1 MEQKMESQAV
11 RREEEI
17 DLKKLFRALSRR
29 ARLILGITSASAAV
43 ALAFSLSLPVYYKAE
58 TRIFPPQEK
67 GGMNLAAQLL
77 GQGGAGLI
85 GLAGGVAGVKSQGEL
100 FVEMIKSRT
109 VLDRIVDR
117 FDLLNLYRLGL
128 LNFDRKR
135 YRQDARKRLLEL
147 LTVREDRKSGI
158 IILTVEDKDPK
169 RAAEMANAFVE
180 ELKSLRGG
188 LAISEAGQRR
198 MFFEEQIQ
206 HTKVSLARAEEE
218 IKGFQQRTGMFQV
231 DAQARAIIEGIARLR
246 AALAV
251 KEVEAKVLRSFATA
265 QNPDMQRV
273 EEEIRALRAE
283 LEKVETSKGHGFD
296 PLMPSARVPEM
307 ATEYL
312 RKLRQLKYN
321 ETLYELLS
329 KQYELAKL
337 EEARDAV
344 VIQVI
349 DRAVPPERKARPQR
363 ALIILLSAAM
373 SFLLVIIWVVR
384 LEWATIKSEN
394 PSGDEKS
401 ATAKQNS

>member
-1 MEQKMESQAV
+1 MDSRTMQKDGV
-11 RREEEI
+11 IGLTEI
-17 DLKKLFRALSRR
+17 YRVIARR
-29 ARLILGITSASAAV
+29 ARLILRITVATAVVAV
-43 ALAFSLSLPVYYKAE
+43 AVSFLLPVYYKAE

-100 FVEMIKSRT
+100 FVEIMKSRT

-117 FDLLNLYRLGL
+117 FDLLNLYRSELF
-128 LNFDRKR
+128 NFGKKR
-135 YRQDARKRLLEL
+135 YRQDARKKLLKL

-169 RAAEMANAFVE
+169 RAADMANAFIE

-206 HTKVSLARAEEE
+206 QTKVSLARAEEE
-218 IKGFQQRTGMFQV
+218 IKGFQQRTGMFQI

-246 AALAV
+246 SAIAV
-251 KEVEAKVLRSFATA
+251 KEVEAKVIRSFATA
-265 QNPDMQRV
+265 QNPDLQRV
-273 EEEIRALRAE
+273 EEEIRALNAQ
-283 LEKVETSKGHGFD
+283 LEKVETSKGQGFD

-337 EEARDAV
+337 EEARDPV

-349 DRAVPPERKARPQR
+349 DQAVPPERKSRPLR
-363 ALIILLSAAM
+363 ALIVLLTTGMAL
-373 SFLLVIIWVVR
+373 FLSVLFALLIEQPWKR
-384 LEWATIKSEN
+384 
-394 PSGDEKS
+394 SGKPRGEDHLPTNNRTS
-401 ATAKQNS
+401 